1 MEATPPQPPPR
12 PSLAVQA
19 LEARIFALENKLRG
33 QHDPIVAAAS
43 VSHSEKG
50 KTSEELDVA
59 SRVDA
64 ESKENPQ
71 RELSF
76 HHATT
81 YLSFAPGIPVAKQVA
96 FQLASTLPILV
107 QFLML
112 FGMSGDA
119 PSQLAATTGSARASE
134 FAPEVRHTGSC

>member
-81 YLSFAPGIPVAKQVA
+81 YVSFAPGIPVAKQVA

-134 FAPEVRHTGSC
+134 FAPKV